1 MLIQPLYR
9 KLSGKNAKIARP
21 TLFNYIFTRE
31 EYEHYANRLFA
42 MMAEGDF
49 KTRIHDTYPLK
60 DVARAHNVSLPLHLL
75 AKAATNDCTRISRV
89 GRPWANCS

>member
-1 MLIQPLYR
+1 MLIQRLYR

-31 EYEHYANRLFA
+31 EYEHYANRLFT

-49 KTRIHDTYPLK
+49 KTRIHETYPLN
-60 DVARAHNVSLPLHLL
+60 DVARAHNVSPHLDL
-75 AKAATNDCTRISRV
+75 FAKGVTNDCTRISRV

>member
-1 MLIQPLYR
+1 MLIQCLDR
-9 KLSGKNAKIARP
+9 KLSAKNAKIARP
-21 TLFNYIFTRE
+21 TLFNYIITRE

-60 DVARAHNVSLPLHLL
+60 DVARAHNVSLPPRSFCESH
-75 AKAATNDCTRISRV
+75 D
-89 GRPWANCS
+89 